1 VAERWRRPMGR
12 AVGANAEAEPMRA
25 AAARI
30 ALLYIAESVRD
41 ALDPLMSLICQ
52 VYIWYIS
59 RSLMMIKKKAKGNSK
74 ISRERGK
81 VPVCQVVWGPRR
93 RRA

>member
-1 VAERWRRPMGR
+1 MAERWRRPMGR

-59 RSLMMIKKKAKGNSK
+59 RSLMMIKKKQRKLK